1 MPQRLGLNLLRPAG
15 NAAQIQQ
22 YYNVASLNTVLNQGQ
37 HFRAFQMGGFNS
49 MVNRISNAK
58 PGCGSCGK

>member
-1 MPQRLGLNLLRPAG
+1 MPQRLGLNLLRPSG
-15 NAAQIQQ
+15 NAVQIPQ
-22 YYNVASLNTVLNQGQ
+22 YNVASVNTILNQGQ
-37 HFRAFQMGGFNS
+37 QFRGFQFGGFNS

>member
-15 NAAQIQQ
+15 NTVQIPQ
-22 YYNVASLNTVLNQGQ
+22 YNVASLNTVLNQGQ
-37 HFRAFQMGGFNS
+37 QFRAFQMGGFNS

>member
-1 MPQRLGLNLLRPAG
+1 MPHRLGLNLMRPTG
-15 NAAQIQQ
+15 NAVQIPQ
-22 YYNVASLNTVLNQGQ
+22 YNTASLNTLLNQGQ
-37 HFRAFQMGGFNS
+37 QFRGFHVGAFNS

>member
-1 MPQRLGLNLLRPAG
+1 MRRTLGLNLLRPSG
-15 NAAQIQQ
+15 NTAQIPQ
-22 YYNVASLNTVLNQGQ
+22 YTGVSLNTVLNQGQ
-37 HFRAFQMGGFNS
+37 QFRGFQLGGFNS

>member
-1 MPQRLGLNLLRPAG
+1 MPQRLGLNLLRPSG
-15 NAAQIQQ
+15 NAVQISQ
-22 YYNVASLNTVLNQGQ
+22 YNVASVNTLLNQGQ
-37 HFRAFQMGGFNS
+37 QFRGFQFGGFNS

>member
-1 MPQRLGLNLLRPAG
+1 MPQRLGLNLLRPSG
-15 NAAQIQQ
+15 NAVQISQ
-22 YYNVASLNTVLNQGQ
+22 YNVASVNTILNQGQ
-37 HFRAFQMGGFNS
+37 QFRGFQFGGFNS

>member
-1 MPQRLGLNLLRPAG
+1 MRPAG
-15 NAAQIQQ
+15 NAVQIPQ
-22 YYNVASLNTVLNQGQ
+22 YNTASLNTLLNQGQ
-37 HFRAFQMGGFNS
+37 QFRGFHVGAFNS

>member
-1 MPQRLGLNLLRPAG
+1 MPQRLGLNLMRPAG
-15 NAAQIQQ
+15 NAVQIPQ
-22 YYNVASLNTVLNQGQ
+22 YNAASLNTLLNQGQ
-37 HFRAFQMGGFNS
+37 QFRGFQFGGFNS